1 MKTRFAKQRL
11 MKTLKAEEVNGKAY
25 KPIEEAR
32 GNIGIFIDQIYN
44 RRRLHSAI
52 RYQPPVEFEAEFRQ
66 HGGHLCI
73 GGTTMIN
80 NSQRSLRALTMLAA
94 ALVVFAAL
102 PGRTA
107 NAVDTK
113 SLYERLGGYDG
124 ISAVVDEFADSLF
137 ADKRINEFFI
147 GMSDDTRAQFKQKN
161 KNLLCNATGGPC
173 KVISRPAKE
182 AHHGL
187 GITAADFEVVA
198 GHLKDVLNKD
208 KVGPKEQEEVFA
220 IILGLRSQIVDR
232 PDETRLSRDAAA
244 QR

>member
-1 MKTRFAKQRL
+1 
-11 MKTLKAEEVNGKAY
+11 
-25 KPIEEAR
+25 
-32 GNIGIFIDQIYN
+32 
-44 RRRLHSAI
+44 
-52 RYQPPVEFEAEFRQ
+52 
-66 HGGHLCI
+66 
-73 GGTTMIN
+73 MIN

-198 GHLKDVLNKD
+198 GHLKDKLNKF

-232 PDETRLSRDAAA
+232 LDETRLSRDAVA

>member
-1 MKTRFAKQRL
+1 MT
-11 MKTLKAEEVNGKAY
+11 
-25 KPIEEAR
+25 
-32 GNIGIFIDQIYN
+32 
-44 RRRLHSAI
+44 
-52 RYQPPVEFEAEFRQ
+52 
-66 HGGHLCI
+66 
-73 GGTTMIN
+73 N
-80 NSQRSLRALTMLAA
+80 NSQRSLRALIMLAA

-113 SLYERLGGYDG
+113 PLYERLGGYDG

-187 GITAADFEVVA
+187 GITAGDFEVVA

-220 IILGLRSQIVDR
+220 IILGLRPQIVDR
-232 PDETRLSRDAAA
+232 LDETRLSRDAVA

>member
-1 MKTRFAKQRL
+1 
-11 MKTLKAEEVNGKAY
+11 
-25 KPIEEAR
+25 
-32 GNIGIFIDQIYN
+32 
-44 RRRLHSAI
+44 
-52 RYQPPVEFEAEFRQ
+52 
-66 HGGHLCI
+66 
-73 GGTTMIN
+73 MIN

-107 NAVDTK
+107 NAADTK

-147 GMSDDTRAQFKQKN
+147 GMGDDTRAQFKQKN

-173 KVISRPAKE
+173 KVISRTAKE
-182 AHHGL
+182 THHGL

-198 GHLKDVLNKD
+198 GHLTDALNKF

-220 IILGLRSQIVDR
+220 IILSLRPQIVDR
-232 PDETRLSRDAAA
+232 PDETRLSREAAA